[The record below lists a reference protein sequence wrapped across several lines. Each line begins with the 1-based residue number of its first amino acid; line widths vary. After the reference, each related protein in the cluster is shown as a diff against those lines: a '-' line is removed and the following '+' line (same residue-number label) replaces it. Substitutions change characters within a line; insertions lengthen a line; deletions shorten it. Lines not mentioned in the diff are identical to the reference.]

1 MQFKLTAFESHYIP
15 DGVIFCGLA
24 GGVVSDDGAV
34 WLSERS
40 RVSRRLFSELS
51 DGDLIADRA
60 PDVMDA
66 TVCEPNADADG
77 VGGVDESSLS
87 AGPRTNS

>member
-1 MQFKLTAFESHYIP
+1 MAHDGIRAKFNWNIP
-15 DGVIFCGLA
+15 DGGTGFCGLD
-24 GGVVSDDGAV
+24 GGVVGG

-51 DGDLIADRA
+51 DGDRMADRA

-66 TVCEPNADADG
+66 TVCEPNAVAAG